1 MQLFDERQ
9 TYIIESDIYKMG
21 DLTIEFSK
29 RYLSQEKS
37 RFKFFFCINN
47 SYGHI
52 YSYTNDFIKDVM
64 SNLFNEVEEK
74 KIEEACNLN
83 MEFLEKYDLIKIS
96 DDERKKLEE
105 YENKKD
111 FAEKKNIIIKNILN
125 KEVFIDNISSERFP
139 KIKLIQ
145 YLLYI

>member
-1 MQLFDERQ
+1 MQLYDLKQ
-9 TYIIESDIYKMG
+9 TYIIESDIYIMG

-29 RYLSQEKS
+29 IYLSQEKS

-52 YSYTNDFIKDVM
+52 YSYTNDFIKDVV
-64 SNLFNEVEEK
+64 SNLFNEVDEK

-83 MEFLEKYDLIKIS
+83 LEFLEKYDLIKIT

-105 YENKKD
+105 CENRKD
-111 FAEKKNIIIKNILN
+111 PIEKKNVIKNILN
-125 KEVFIDNISSERFP
+125 KEDFIDNISSEKFP

-145 YLLYI
+145 YLNYI